1 VTLSAPLRGECNG
14 CGGLGLLMP
23 TWLCEQ
29 CDADEIEAAMRELAA
44 LEAQH
49 ESEGGIMMTDGQ
61 LRARQSFE
69 YHLARLR
76 IATRLGAPRVTLDWL
91 ASRCDVLLAAVG
103 AGDTDVA
110 RYRADLGKAK
120 ARVTR

>member
-1 VTLSAPLRGECNG
+1 
-14 CGGLGLLMP
+14 MP
-23 TWLCEQ
+23 TWLCEG
-29 CDADEIEAAMRELAA
+29 CDADEIDDAMRELAE

-49 ESEGGIMMTDGQ
+49 ESEGGIMMTDRQ

-91 ASRCDVLLAAVG
+91 SSRCDVLLAAVG
-103 AGDTDVA
+103 TGDTDVA
-110 RYRADLGKAK
+110 RYRSDLGRVR